1 MMPAAYIKIAMADKN
16 STLQRREKSRESFYE
31 QTQSLFRPLKNIPSI
46 IQPFQNSQNN
56 NKNSKLDD
64 LVAGSSRVILDI
76 HSTFP
81 FDFFPDDVILDET
94 KVTIHSKYFF
104 LTKEV
109 RSVEY
114 IDIFNVIVQQGV
126 FFAKLELV
134 DRFFAHQP
142 IIINYLKKRDAMLAR
157 RLIQGMIIAQKHN
170 VDIRGIPVDELL
182 KKLDR
187 IGKSR

>member
-1 MMPAAYIKIAMADKN
+1 MADRN
-16 STLQRREKSRESFYE
+16 SNLQRREISRESFYE

-46 IQPFQNSQNN
+46 IQPFQSTPKS

-64 LVAGSSRVILDI
+64 LVAGSSRIILDI

-114 IDIFNVIVQQGV
+114 TDIFNVIVQQGI

-142 IIINYLKKRDAMLAR
+142 IVVNYLQKKDAVLAR
-157 RLIQGMIIAQKHN
+157 RIIQGMIIAQKQN
-170 VDIRGIPVDELL
+170 VDIRGVPVDELL
-182 KKLDR
+182 VKLGR